1 MRLLASTDFA
11 LRVLMLLARAPAGT
25 RMSVEM
31 LARELG
37 NLSRNHLH
45 KIIQELTAYG
55 VTVTTRGAG
64 GGVALAVAP
73 ESIRLGK
80 FVLHLESDQ
89 PVVEC
94 FRADGCACTLLPHCQ
109 LRNML
114 SEARERFYA
123 SLDRL
128 TLADCLPSDIPNAT
142 SALA

>member
-1 MRLLASTDFA
+1 
-11 LRVLMLLARAPAGT
+11 MLLARAPAGT
-25 RMSVEM
+25 RMSVEK

-80 FVLHLESDQ
+80 FVRHLESDQ

-94 FRADGCACTLLPHCQ
+94 FRALSRISRSWSASVPMVARARCCRIAGCGTC
-109 LRNML
+109 
-114 SEARERFYA
+114 
-123 SLDRL
+123 
-128 TLADCLPSDIPNAT
+128 
-142 SALA
+142 